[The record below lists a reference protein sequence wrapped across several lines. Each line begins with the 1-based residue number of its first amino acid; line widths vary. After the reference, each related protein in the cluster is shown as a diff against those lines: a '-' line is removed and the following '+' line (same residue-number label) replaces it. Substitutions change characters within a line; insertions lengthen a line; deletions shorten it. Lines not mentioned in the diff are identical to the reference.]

1 MRYGYGSSYQN
12 NQIKQSNNF
21 IECQE
26 MIEVKTSL
34 IQSNSE
40 IEIFSLIFNNN
51 KNSTNMS
58 APNSSNEFIVIV
70 HVITQ

>member
-1 MRYGYGSSYQN
+1 
-12 NQIKQSNNF
+12 
-21 IECQE
+21 

-34 IQSNSE
+34 MYSNSE
-40 IEIFSLIFNNN
+40 IEFSLNN

-58 APNSSNEFIVIV
+58 ASNSSNEFIVIV